1 MKQTLSSI
9 SITLNPIQRAD
20 IVVNPM
26 TPDEVLS
33 FELNSTAMDERVDK
47 MLSPPVDVIKKD
59 DSTPSPE
66 SMNQLIRSKDKKRM
80 ELLSLE
86 SQSLTSGFRR
96 EIDSA
101 ARKIHI
107 LLAKSGR
114 QPLDVDIIQQNLSVE
129 NSVLLEATKKLEK
142 LKRIEWVDDSKVILS
157 ENLAKISGMMFTL
170 KKSYMVEP

>member
-1 MKQTLSSI
+1 
-9 SITLNPIQRAD
+9 
-20 IVVNPM
+20 
-26 TPDEVLS
+26 
-33 FELNSTAMDERVDK
+33 
-47 MLSPPVDVIKKD
+47 
-59 DSTPSPE
+59 
-66 SMNQLIRSKDKKRM
+66 MNQLIRIRIRREWNCSQ
-80 ELLSLE
+80 LE